1 MKGTYKGWVF
11 VFQAGFITLFP
22 RWSFFCSLSS
32 LMDTNGQEIFEKD
45 LFLLEF

>member
-22 RWSFFCSLSS
+22 GWSFFAHCLPWIE
-32 LMDTNGQEIFEKD
+32 NYVVK
-45 LFLLEF
+45 